1 MAIDIQSLFSDI
13 IETPAQR
20 QQRMLGEGIL
30 RGRELTGSLTGL
42 ARTQAPLVSALAMQ
56 MPQRQEAL
64 RRGVGGMLGLDVRTE
79 SEKVQDA
86 LKGVDPSDPQSLLQ
100 AAQVVGNLGLGTQSA
115 QMRAMA
121 ADVTRQRQADLM
133 AQQDFAM
140 RQAQG
145 LENIV
150 TSVRNRRLAEAQ
162 NTQLSNNREAAISFI
177 ENSSLPDNEKSA
189 YMSAARL
196 GTFDTSE
203 AFENLLNRIDPQAS
217 ERYIKNEEGIY
228 DSVANQ
234 WLLREVPE
242 DIDELRISPTDPDEY
257 EPWSFARFQKAF
269 EEATN
274 DLERIDARN
283 LLVRKHPDGW
293 QYEVMVDTEGNTIL
307 DQNGYEKMVAMPS
320 GNDMAKFVSEV
331 RAANNAG
338 EVIRNRSDNLID
350 LTDELINQLSETDE
364 NGQYTNEIKTGFT
377 GIVFNIIP
385 GTNNYEF
392 RGDVET
398 LLANMGFNA
407 LNEARVN
414 SQNGSSGFGQLTE
427 KEMDLLQSLV
437 TNLRQ
442 GGLSRDEF
450 ISRLREVKQEFTR
463 IRDVTKSTR
472 NSPWTPEQWIGVEQ
486 PTEPERIASGGVIPG
501 GGSSRSFTQ
510 EIDGQTIN
518 VTVGE
523 PNAQ

>member
-1 MAIDIQSLFSDI
+1 
-13 IETPAQR
+13 
-20 QQRMLGEGIL
+20 
-30 RGRELTGSLTGL
+30 
-42 ARTQAPLVSALAMQ
+42 MQ
-56 MPQRQEAL
+56 MPQRQEAM

-86 LKGVDPSDPQSLLQ
+86 LKGVDPNDPQSLLQ
-100 AAQVVGNLGLGTQSA
+100 AAQAVGNLGLGTQSA

-121 ADVTRQRQADLM
+121 ADVTRQRQADEL
-133 AQQDFAM
+133 AQRKTQ
-140 RQAQG
+140 QEIET
-145 LENIV
+145 L
-150 TSVRNRRLAEAQ
+150 EAQ
-162 NTQLSNNREAAISFI
+162 KTQLTNNRNAAISFI
-177 ENSSLPDNEKSA
+177 ENSSLPENERNA
-189 YMSAARL
+189 YISAARL

-203 AFENLLNRIDPQAS
+203 AFENLLNRIDPKAS
-217 ERYIKNEEGIY
+217 ERYIKDDDGIY

-234 WLLREVPE
+234 WLLREVPDDAE
-242 DIDELRISPTDPDEY
+242 DVDELKISPTDPDEY
-257 EPWSFARFQKAF
+257 EPWSFARYENAF
-269 EEATN
+269 NEATN
-274 DLERIDARN
+274 DEERRNART

-293 QYEVMVDTEGNTIL
+293 QYEMMVDTEGNAIL
-307 DQNGYEKMVAMPS
+307 DQNGNEKMVAMPA
-320 GNDMAKFVSEV
+320 GNDRARFVSEF

-364 NGQYTNEIKTGFT
+364 NGQYTNEVKTGFT
-377 GIVFNIIP
+377 GIVFNLIP

-392 RGDVET
+392 TGDVET

-407 LNEARVN
+407 LNEARTN

-427 KEMDLLQSLV
+427 KEMNLLQSLV

-442 GGLSRDEF
+442 GGLSREEF

-472 NSPWTPEQWIGVEQ
+472 NSPWTLKQWVGIEQ

-501 GGSSRSFTQ
+501 GSSTSSFTQ
-510 EIDGQTIN
+510 VIGGNTIT
-518 VTVGE
+518 VKVGE
-523 PNAQ
+523 PNG